1 MIRQKEESGCWFPP
15 AQHYSQPAKQKSDPI
30 WKIIFYNSNKYF
42 FSELQLL
49 YIPSEKDYHRT
60 KFNNNMNFK
69 NVIYLQNCQRPPGY
83 VSCYYT
89 WKAVIWLP
97 AARWIGRFPD
107 SHWLI
112 FSYPALHWPNVTTWH
127 MSHDPWP
134 HNARTMIWFFAR
146 HTHCFF
152 LGLKVAPITWLS
164 RWASTS
170 RLAMNKDLDIS
181 QGNKKI
187 VVSESQ

>member
-60 KFNNNMNFK
+60 KFNNNMSFK
-69 NVIYLQNCQRPPGY
+69 KSHLSTKLLETPRLCFVLLYLESSYMAACCQINWKISWFSLAHFFLSRFSLAKCDNMTY
-83 VSCYYT
+83 VT
-89 WKAVIWLP
+89 WPLATQCQ
-97 AARWIGRFPD
+97 D
-107 SHWLI
+107 HDLI
-112 FSYPALHWPNVTTWH
+112 FCTTHSLFFSWVKGC
-127 MSHDPWP
+127 SH
-134 HNARTMIWFFAR
+134 NLA
-146 HTHCFF
+146 
-152 LGLKVAPITWLS
+152 LS

-170 RLAMNKDLDIS
+170 RLRWI
-181 QGNKKI
+181 KI
-187 VVSESQ
+187 WIFHKAIRRL